1 MLANFKKHIDTSF
14 PKLAQSKVLVAVSG
28 GVDSVVLARL
38 LHMANIQIG
47 IAHCNFHLRGEAS
60 KQDQFFVE
68 KLAKELGCPFH
79 TIDFETEKEAKLA
92 GESIQLTARKL
103 RYAWFY
109 GVAEQHHYYF
119 IATAHHVNDSLE
131 NYVMHSIRGTGLK
144 GLLGVPQQTQK
155 VIRPLLPFSKKDI
168 QQEAERQHW
177 KWREDAS
184 NEKDTY
190 FRNRIRH
197 QVVPLLEQEN
207 PNLLASFQQTLHNL
221 QQSHNLLEDYSTLL
235 FKELISEEKN
245 YYVLELHKLKKLQH
259 PDAALYQLL
268 NSFGFTDWQ
277 SVYELKDAET
287 GKQVLSETHTL
298 EKNRD
303 QILIFINQ
311 KQANNIEIDISETD
325 KVVKFGHSVLELE
338 EVEKIGEVAKQIA
351 YLDRQK
357 LKFPL
362 SMRLAKTTDRF
373 YPLGLQK
380 QKKVSHFLRDEKV
393 PTSIKK
399 QTWVLC
405 SNQEIVWVINH
416 RISEKFK
423 VTENTKKCLKISC
436 LEA

>member
-1 MLANFKKHIDTSF
+1 MLANFKKHIDASF
-14 PKLAQSKVLVAVSG
+14 PKLAQRKVLVAVSG

-68 KLAKELGCPFH
+68 KLAKELDCPFY
-79 TIDFETEKEAKLA
+79 TIDFKTEKEAKLA

-109 GVAEQHHYYF
+109 GVAEQHHYHC

-168 QQEAERQHW
+168 QQEAEHQHW

-184 NEKDTY
+184 NEKDMY

-207 PNLLASFQQTLHNL
+207 PNLLDSFRQSLHHL
-221 QQSHNLLEDYSTLL
+221 QQANDLLEDYSALL
-235 FKELISEEKN
+235 FDQLLTPKGNHYSLAI
-245 YYVLELHKLKKLQH
+245 KKLMATPH
-259 PDAALYQLL
+259 PKAVLYQLL
-268 NSFGFTDWQ
+268 HPFGFTDWE
-277 SVYELKDAET
+277 SVYRLIDAET
-287 GKQVLSETHTL
+287 GKQVCSNTHVL

-303 QILIFINQ
+303 QLLIFV
-311 KQANNIEIDISETD
+311 KKTTAKYPEIEVKITD
-325 KVVKFGHSVLELE
+325 KVVKLATSILQFEAVEQIE
-338 EVEKIGEVAKQIA
+338 ETAKHIA
-351 YLDRQK
+351 YLDADK
-357 LKFPL
+357 LSFPL
-362 SMRLAKTTDRF
+362 LLRLANNEDVF
-373 YPLGLQK
+373 IPLGMK
-380 QKKVSHFLRDEKV
+380 GKKKVNHFLRDEKI

-399 QTWVLC
+399 QTLVLC
-405 SNQEIVWVINH
+405 SNEAVVWVVNH
-416 RISEKFK
+416 RINEKFK
-423 VTENTKKCLKISC
+423 VTENTNRCLKISC
-436 LEA
+436 LKT